1 VFNAGSLGQLG
12 GARVRALPSV
22 TTERAQVDCVVQ
34 TPICSRARRSLDG
47 GAVDHVESSTPEGGG
62 TARTCS
68 ATRPT
73 IYSSHHPKICMPLN
87 STTADIDPISAAFAW
102 AAVSRS
108 PLPFTACGNNRRK
121 SSPCGF
127 LYRALRNAWC
137 SRAANLHPLGSDP
150 AMINH
155 QSVCAKVMQRSAAN
169 TPSEAHAMVAA
180 YGVTH
185 VRPPQSCQT
194 RSEERETFITWSRAL
209 TTAYCRTLSVPR
221 PRTNLPLRAHREQLP
236 RVVVGQY
243 PERVAT
249 KQRAPRPTEQAQRR
263 HEQDHVA
270 RPLLVI

>member
-1 VFNAGSLGQLG
+1 MFNAGTLGQIG

-87 STTADIDPISAAFAW
+87 SITADIDPISAAFAW

-127 LYRALRNAWC
+127 LYRAFRNAWC

-155 QSVCAKVMQRSAAN
+155 QSVCAKVMQRSAAK

-194 RSEERETFITWSRAL
+194 RSEERETFRLCSVAALVSWHGGREFARLRYSFWYAWHPEGSRA
-209 TTAYCRTLSVPR
+209 AVP
-221 PRTNLPLRAHREQLP
+221 P
-236 RVVVGQY
+236 RVRLPAVS
-243 PERVAT
+243 EC
-249 KQRAPRPTEQAQRR
+249 
-263 HEQDHVA
+263 A
-270 RPLLVI
+270 RPALGP